1 MNLDD
6 IQKLVKMLDDSGLDE
21 MTIEEGD
28 FKITLKRKSNS
39 AQNISLPP
47 SMFMPAAQ
55 MLPPP
60 LPTSLPATSPTNAPA
75 PTAST
80 PLAPPEPEPAPP
92 PKKYKEI
99 RSPMVGTFYRAP
111 SPEANPYVQ
120 VGDYITKG
128 KVLCIIEAMKLMNE
142 IESDVEGKI
151 VKIMVENA
159 QPVEYDQVLFLVEE
173 SSAAG

>member
-55 MLPPP
+55 MLPPS

-159 QPVEYDQVLFLVEE
+159 QPVEYDQILFLVEE

>member
-47 SMFMPAAQ
+47 SMFMPATQ
-55 MLPPP
+55 MLPPS

>member
-55 MLPPP
+55 MLPPS

-75 PTAST
+75 PTASI

>member
-55 MLPPP
+55 MLPPS
-60 LPTSLPATSPTNAPA
+60 LPTSLPAKSPTNAPA
-75 PTAST
+75 PTASI

>member
-55 MLPPP
+55 MLPPS
-60 LPTSLPATSPTNAPA
+60 LPTSLPAKSPTNAPA

>member
-55 MLPPP
+55 MPPP
-60 LPTSLPATSPTNAPA
+60 SLPTSLPATSPTNAPA

>member
-55 MLPPP
+55 MLPPS

>member
-28 FKITLKRKSNS
+28 FKITLKRKTDS
-39 AQNISLPP
+39 AQSMSSPP
-47 SMFMPAAQ
+47 PMFMPQFAPQ
-55 MLPPP
+55 MLPPS
-60 LPTSLPATSPTNAPA
+60 LPTPPPAANAPA
-75 PTAST
+75 PAATT
-80 PLAPPEPEPAPP
+80 PSEPAPTQ
-92 PKKYKEI
+92 KKYKEI

-120 VGDYITKG
+120 VGDQITKG

-142 IESDVEGKI
+142 IESDIDGKI

-159 QPVEYDQVLFLVEE
+159 QPVEYDQVLFLVE
-173 SSAAG
+173 

>member
-6 IQKLVKMLDDSGLDE
+6 IQKLLKMLDDSGLDE

-28 FKITLKRKSNS
+28 FKITLKRKSDSTHSGSS
-39 AQNISLPP
+39 ASP
-47 SMFMPAAQ
+47 MFVPQFVPQ
-55 MLPPP
+55 MLPPT
-60 LPTSLPATSPTNAPA
+60 LPTSPPVAQAPTPTAPA
-75 PTAST
+75 PA
-80 PLAPPEPEPAPP
+80 EPAPAQ
-92 PKKYKEI
+92 KKYKEI

-120 VGDYITKG
+120 VGDQVTKG

-142 IESDVEGKI
+142 IESDIDGKI

-159 QPVEYDQVLFLVEE
+159 QPVEYDQVLFLVE
-173 SSAAG
+173 

>member
-6 IQKLVKMLDDSGLDE
+6 IQKLLKMLDDSGLDE

-28 FKITLKRKSNS
+28 FKITLKRKSDSTHS
-39 AQNISLPP
+39 ANPASP
-47 SMFMPAAQ
+47 MFVPQFVPQ
-55 MLPPP
+55 MLPP
-60 LPTSLPATSPTNAPA
+60 TLPASPPAAHAPA
-75 PTAST
+75 PAAS
-80 PLAPPEPEPAPP
+80 APAEPAPTQ
-92 PKKYKEI
+92 KKYKEI

-120 VGDYITKG
+120 VGDQITKG

-142 IESDVEGKI
+142 IESDIDGKI

-159 QPVEYDQVLFLVEE
+159 QPVEYDQVLFLVE
-173 SSAAG
+173 

>member
-1 MNLDD
+1 
-6 IQKLVKMLDDSGLDE
+6 
-21 MTIEEGD
+21 
-28 FKITLKRKSNS
+28 
-39 AQNISLPP
+39 
-47 SMFMPAAQ
+47 
-55 MLPPP
+55 
-60 LPTSLPATSPTNAPA
+60 
-75 PTAST
+75 
-80 PLAPPEPEPAPP
+80 LAPPEPEPAPP